1 MKFKKNLTPYFLLYI
16 LPVTSIFGG
25 IIGSQAIANPTFF
38 QCQLKNGHMTFSDQ
52 PCQSNQKTIP
62 SKKAKKSS
70 ELQTAPTINVSS
82 MNASIINNP
91 KDCAYLDRLGI
102 KRKYDQRTRTA
113 RLKYWRADQAD
124 ELKEALVNLNKMKD
138 KELEGC

>member
-1 MKFKKNLTPYFLLYI
+1 MKLKKNSTPYFLLYI
-16 LPVTSIFGG
+16 FTIASVFGSM
-25 IIGSQAIANPTFF
+25 IGNSAIANPTFF

-52 PCQSNQKTIP
+52 PCQSNQKVIQNQKT
-62 SKKAKKSS
+62 KKST
-70 ELQTAPTINVSS
+70 ETQTMSTISVTE
-82 MNASIINNP
+82 MGASTANNP

-102 KRKYDQRTRTA
+102 KRKYDQRTRTV
-113 RLKYWRADQAD
+113 RLKYWRADQTD

>member
-1 MKFKKNLTPYFLLYI
+1 MKPMKNPQSYFLFYI
-16 LPVTSIFGG
+16 ITITSI
-25 IIGSQAIANPTFF
+25 IGYMIGNHAIANPTFF

-52 PCQSNQKTIP
+52 PCQSNQKVIQKQK
-62 SKKAKKSS
+62 SKKSTETPTMSTISMAEMSAS
-70 ELQTAPTINVSS
+70 TANT
-82 MNASIINNP
+82 P

-113 RLKYWRADQAD
+113 RLKYWRPDQTD
-124 ELKEALVNLNKMKD
+124 ELKEALANLNKMKD